1 MRKFNV
7 VVNGQS
13 FEVEVD
19 EIGAPAPKAAA
30 PTPRP
35 AAPAPAAPSA
45 KPAAGGGGAAGAITA
60 PLPGS
65 IIDVRVSAGQA
76 VKAGDVLCI
85 LEAMKMEN
93 EITAT
98 AAGTVKE
105 VLVSKGSTVAAG
117 DSLVV
122 IG

>member
-45 KPAAGGGGAAGAITA
+45 KPAAGGGPAGAITA

-76 VKAGDVLCI
+76 VKAGDILCI